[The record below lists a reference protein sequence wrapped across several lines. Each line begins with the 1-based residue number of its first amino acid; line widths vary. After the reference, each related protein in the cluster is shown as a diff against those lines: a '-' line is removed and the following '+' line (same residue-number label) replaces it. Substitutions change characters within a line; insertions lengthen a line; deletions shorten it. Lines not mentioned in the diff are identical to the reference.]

1 MGYFRGTLIL
11 WFLFFKNK
19 NQKFVWLTPFWT
31 DPQITNPM
39 RITHYTVLLYFP
51 SLPLSLSG
59 NSGLMAYKYTP
70 YGPVEEV
77 IPYLIR
83 RANENRGMLDGAV
96 RERALI
102 STEIKRRL
110 MDRNKN

>member
-1 MGYFRGTLIL
+1 M
-11 WFLFFKNK
+11 K
-19 NQKFVWLTPFWT
+19 PFWI
-31 DPQITNPM
+31 DPQIINLTG
-39 RITHYTVLLYFP
+39 ITQYTVLLYF
-51 SLPLSLSG
+51 LSLSG